1 MPFRIALVGTSEYIR
16 THLAALLRSGE
27 FDVEVIDPATVL
39 STNDCRLQEYDV
51 IIASA
56 DLAACLQEDS
66 LFESLTTAK
75 GYLVVEENVLN
86 SADLPSFLIHPGMS
100 PEDIIARVNNILY
113 LNSSR
118 RSSPRIRVNLPVVYE
133 FDGKRFQS
141 TILELGENG
150 LFIGT
155 LAPPPVN
162 TRITMQFSLSPW
174 KHQIEAIGRSVYR
187 IGCNLDQCIISSPT
201 APDKKIV
208 ALPGVGITFDQVAN
222 EDRETIRGFI
232 QQHQ

>member
-1 MPFRIALVGTSEYIR
+1 MAFRIALVGTSEYIKS
-16 THLAALLRSGE
+16 HLAALLRSGE
-27 FDVEVIDPATVL
+27 LYVDVIDPATVT
-39 STNDCRLQEYDV
+39 SINDCRLKEYDV

-56 DLAACLQEDS
+56 DLAACLQEAS
-66 LFESLTTAK
+66 LFESLTNAR

-86 SADLPSFLIHPGMS
+86 EAEIPSFLIHPRMS
-100 PEDIIARVNNILY
+100 PEDIIARVNNVLY

-133 FDGKRFQS
+133 FDEKRFRS
-141 TILELGENG
+141 AILDLGENG

-155 LAPPPVN
+155 LAPPPIN
-162 TRITMQFSLSPW
+162 TRIAMQFSLSQGQP
-174 KHQIEAIGRSVYR
+174 QIEAIGRAVYN
-187 IGCNLDQCIISSPT
+187 IGCNFDQCIISSPT

-208 ALPGVGITFDQVAN
+208 ALPGVGITFDEVSN
-222 EDRETIRGFI
+222 EDREAIRGFI